1 MCLLRVILLLV
12 CRNLV
17 LLEHGSWTLGL
28 LIISL
33 DRSTGQMIGTGHESQ
48 GLYYLTSSNSL
59 TACSVTDSP
68 DIIHKRLG
76 HPSLSKLQKMV
87 PSLSSLSTLDCESC
101 QLGKHTRATFSRSTE
116 GRSESIFSLVHSDIW
131 GPSRVS
137 STLGFRYFVSF
148 IDDYSRCTWVF
159 LMKDRSELFAI
170 FKSFFAE
177 IQNQFGVSIRTFR
190 SDNALEYLSS
200 QFQEFM
206 THKGIIHQ
214 TTCPYTPQ
222 QNGVAE
228 RKNRHLIETARTLLL
243 ESNVP
248 LRFWGDAI
256 LTSCYL
262 INRMPSSSIQNQVPH
277 SILFPQSHLYPIP
290 PRVFGSTCFVHNLAP
305 GKDKLAPR
313 ALKCVF
319 LGYSRVQKGYR
330 CYSHDLHRY
339 LMSADVT
346 FFESQPYYTS
356 SDHPDVSMVLP
367 IPQVLPVPT
376 FEESMVTSTSP
387 VVVPPL
393 LTYHRR
399 PRPNPVPD
407 DSCHAPDPAPTADLP
422 PPSQPL
428 ALQKDYR

>member
-1 MCLLRVILLLV
+1 MDSGASDHISGNKSLLSDIVYSQSLPCITLANGIQTKPKGVGKAKPLSSVTLDSV
-12 CRNLV
+12 LYVPGSPFNLASV
-17 LLEHGSWTLGL
+17 SRLTKALHCSITFFDDFFLMQ
-28 LIISL
+28 

-148 IDDYSRCTWVF
+148 INDYSRCTWVF
-159 LMKDRSELFAI
+159 LMKDRSELFSI

-177 IQNQFGVSIRTFR
+177 IQNQFGVSICTFR
-190 SDNALEYLSS
+190 SYNALEYLSS

-206 THKGIIHQ
+206 THKSIIHQ
-214 TTCPYTPQ
+214 TTFPYTPQ

-248 LRFWGDAI
+248 QRFGGDAV
-256 LTSCYL
+256 LSSCYL
-262 INRMPSSSIQNQVPH
+262 INRMPSSSIQNQIPH

-290 PRVFGSTCFVHNLAP
+290 PRVFGSTCFVHNLTP

-319 LGYSRVQKGYR
+319 LGYSRVQKGYH

-346 FFESQPYYTS
+346 FFES
-356 SDHPDVSMVLP
+356 
-367 IPQVLPVPT
+367 
-376 FEESMVTSTSP
+376 
-387 VVVPPL
+387 
-393 LTYHRR
+393 
-399 PRPNPVPD
+399 
-407 DSCHAPDPAPTADLP
+407 
-422 PPSQPL
+422 
-428 ALQKDYR
+428 